1 MYAGGFEQFEIT
13 GVKNKS
19 LYECQMTPLISKT
32 IDQFEIN
39 KVEQTNSENDHKRS
53 IFENLDVLDLKQS
66 YSHAQN
72 EKEKV
77 PKPWIYTERKK

>member
-39 KVEQTNSENDHKRS
+39 NKQIQKTIISGLS
-53 IFENLDVLDLKQS
+53 LK
-66 YSHAQN
+66 
-72 EKEKV
+72 
-77 PKPWIYTERKK
+77 T